1 MTNKISLVLGLMIVS
16 AITID
21 LFLFGTSHMVFL
33 GKRMLELI
41 NWMAFWR

>member
-16 AITID
+16 ATAID

-41 NWMAFWR
+41 NWLAFWR

>member
-21 LFLFGTSHMVFL
+21 LFLFGTNHMVFL